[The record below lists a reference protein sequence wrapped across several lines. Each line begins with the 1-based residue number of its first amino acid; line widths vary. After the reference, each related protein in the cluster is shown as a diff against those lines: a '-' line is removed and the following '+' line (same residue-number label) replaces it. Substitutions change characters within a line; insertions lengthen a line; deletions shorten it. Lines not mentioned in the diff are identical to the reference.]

1 MSQTLMVTFPLVTL
15 RMLNPTVGI
24 ISSQNCPEAI
34 TLTKVV
40 LPEYW
45 SPTSVSSISSFQK
58 RLLNQSRMRLM
69 RANMLNDC
77 RRRRRRSMIR
87 SLLLTTAECTN
98 QRPTRTKHTHTPCTR
113 SERNTRTKLRNQI
126 WLPLFLPHTL
136 LHQLRSQAEKNQ
148 QDNPRG
154 RSHTL
159 TEHAR
164 TTG

>member
-1 MSQTLMVTFPLVTL
+1 MSQTLMVTLPLVTL

-69 RANMLNDC
+69 RANMMNDDC
-77 RRRRRRSMIR
+77 RRGVVRS
-87 SLLLTTAECTN
+87 LTTAECTN
-98 QRPTRTKHTHTPCTR
+98 QRPTHTTHR
-113 SERNTRTKLRNQI
+113 ARTKLRNQI
-126 WLPLFLPHTL
+126 WFPCLTTSGQPHKAK
-136 LHQLRSQAEKNQ
+136 R
-148 QDNPRG
+148 
-154 RSHTL
+154 
-159 TEHAR
+159 
-164 TTG
+164 

>member
-1 MSQTLMVTFPLVTL
+1 MSQTLMVTLPLVTL

-69 RANMLNDC
+69 RANMMNDYC
-77 RRRRRRSMIR
+77 RRGGGREH
-87 SLLLTTAECTN
+87 TTPQN
-98 QRPTRTKHTHTPCTR
+98 TKKNPTHTT
-113 SERNTRTKLRNQI
+113 NHATKKRRNQT
-126 WLPLFLPHTL
+126 PPPGSHT
-136 LHQLRSQAEKNQ
+136 KPK
-148 QDNPRG
+148 DNPR
-154 RSHTL
+154 REFHT
-159 TEHAR
+159 TNRHGETRDTHALR
-164 TTG
+164 GSYDGVARHQNIR